1 MWDAHLPLA
10 EKSIKSACEGGSDV
24 TEEKTMSKTI
34 KLYRCTEEE
43 GTLKVSEVKSG
54 PLLKAD
60 LDSTVSILR
69 SAIFFLHVPNTVI
82 CLFRK
87 KKVEQL

>member
-10 EKSIKSACEGGSDV
+10 EKSIAPASAAGADDV
-24 TEEKTMSKTI
+24 AERQSASAI

-54 PLLKAD
+54 PFVKNDLTSDVSTEYLFNLKK
-60 LDSTVSILR
+60 L
-69 SAIFFLHVPNTVI
+69 
-82 CLFRK
+82 
-87 KKVEQL
+87 